1 MCLAVIFTVL
11 LRPDNFN
18 PSTQHRIMKFLRF
31 YIIYRL
37 QIIIALIVLGILSHL
52 YYDVVTAWI
61 CYILAFFS
69 LVLYFMLGTMRLVQE
84 AVTEGDVESAQRYIK
99 MIKFPRL
106 LFKPVRTGYY
116 MLQSNLAMVSNDLD
130 TAEKNIRKSLN
141 TESTIIGNV
150 KGENLLQLGFI
161 QLRKGENKE
170 ARLTLQKA
178 VKEGISDKESL
189 AAAYLQLCSLE
200 LQRMQ
205 NRIAKDY
212 FRKAKALKPKSEEL
226 VKQIKEMDKQIARI
240 PG

>member
-1 MCLAVIFTVL
+1 
-11 LRPDNFN
+11 
-18 PSTQHRIMKFLRF
+18 MKFLRF
-31 YIIYRL
+31 YILNRL
-37 QIIIALIVLGILSHL
+37 PISILLIVLGVLSHI

-61 CYILAFFS
+61 CYILAVFS

-84 AVTEGDVESAQRYIK
+84 AVSEGDVEAASRYIK

-106 LFKPVRTGYY
+106 LFKPVRSGYY
-116 MLQSNLAMVSNDLD
+116 MLQSNLAMASDDLT
-130 TAEKNIRKSLN
+130 TAESNIRKSLN
-141 TESTIIGNV
+141 TKSTIIGNI

-161 QLRKGENKE
+161 QLKKGDHKQ
-170 ARLTLQKA
+170 ARLTLVEA

-200 LQRMQ
+200 IQRTQ

-212 FRKAKALKPKSEEL
+212 FRKAKALKPKSEEI
-226 VKQIKEMDKQIARI
+226 VKQIKQMDKQIARM